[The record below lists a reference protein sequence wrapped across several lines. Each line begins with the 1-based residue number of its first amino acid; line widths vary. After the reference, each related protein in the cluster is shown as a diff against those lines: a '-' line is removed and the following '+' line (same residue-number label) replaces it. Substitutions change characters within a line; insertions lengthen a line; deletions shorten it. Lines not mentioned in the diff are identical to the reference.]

1 MFVRKMTIRK
11 CREEKSTRRLTLQR
25 ASPAE
30 KKHEGHAED
39 GLGAAQPRG
48 DP

>member
-1 MFVRKMTIRK
+1 MGWTICK
-11 CREEKSTRRLTLQR
+11 CREEKSTRRLTSQR

-39 GLGAAQPRG
+39 GLGAALSK
-48 DP
+48 DI